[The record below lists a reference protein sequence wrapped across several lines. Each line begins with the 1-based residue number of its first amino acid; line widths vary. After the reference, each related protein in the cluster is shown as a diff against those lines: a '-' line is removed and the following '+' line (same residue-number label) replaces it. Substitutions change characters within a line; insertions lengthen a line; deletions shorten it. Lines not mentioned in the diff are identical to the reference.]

1 MDEIVAP
8 AMFVMLATQPDRG
21 SFIKS
26 TKLLGRG
33 MKFMALNIL
42 LKQKEKFNQTAD
54 GVSKTGFDFRVLERK
69 TNA

>member
-1 MDEIVAP
+1 
-8 AMFVMLATQPDRG
+8 
-21 SFIKS
+21 
-26 TKLLGRG
+26 
-33 MKFMALNIL
+33 MALNIL